1 MIIVNQNQNI
11 VINFSQIL
19 SIYVQEKNVQVL
31 ISCIEDA
38 LILGKYKT
46 EERAKEVLSEISK
59 TYADRNEYID
69 NSDGRCSYEM
79 PKE

>member
-1 MIIVNQNQNI
+1 MIIVNQKRDI
-11 VINFSQIL
+11 VINFSQVL

>member
-11 VINFSQIL
+11 VINFTNVI
-19 SIYVQEKNVQVL
+19 SIYVQENNVQVL
-31 ISCIEDA
+31 MKKIEDA

-46 EERAKEVLSEISK
+46 EERAKEVLQEIIE
-59 TYADRNEYID
+59 THRVAIPTAV
-69 NSDGRCSYEM
+69 YEM